1 MQNIDLIKEICFRSD
16 EQPELMASLLS
27 YKPSLKLPRETPFK
41 KDHFHVVYLDSVNGP
56 RIIFQR
62 GADRH
67 LQTPKI
73 DFKTRL
79 LQLDELNFDEVC
91 FLIAT
96 YGHEDK
102 VQSNTRVTWDT
113 IPEKLRNIVLPTKG
127 YLIFE
132 EQGIELYR
140 SLCEDNNQA
149 AFDWLDQIKTY
160 KKEGW
165 RQFLKMTS
173 DTLSTDDFKNLFIY
187 PDYAPSFRSK
197 PVNET
202 YDILNLISEDYQIV
216 EEHETWVHLRQDGFY
231 SEEDQNELV
240 IPDELLKAKLRRDA
254 IGNYRIAFWLKNEV
268 IGIDREIELGLNY
281 DYATLDCIEVLTGC
295 FLKPNDNQFILDF
308 TATMKLQDGS
318 DFFGLFMK
326 ANLNFALP
334 QELEKNKMVYKLYQ

>member
-1 MQNIDLIKEICFRSD
+1 MEFIKEVCFRSD
-16 EQPELMASLLS
+16 ERPELMASLLR
-27 YKPSLKLPRETPFK
+27 YKPSLKQPKEKPFK
-41 KDHFHVVYLDSVNGP
+41 KDYFHVVYLESPTGP
-56 RIIFQR
+56 KIIFQK
-62 GADRH
+62 GADKP
-67 LQTPKI
+67 LQIPEI

-91 FLIAT
+91 FLITT
-96 YGHEDK
+96 YRYEEK
-102 VQSNTRVTWDT
+102 VKPNTRVTWDT
-113 IPEKLRNIVLPTKG
+113 IPEKLRNIVSATKG

-149 AFDWLDQIKTY
+149 AFEWLDQIKTY

-173 DTLSTDDFKNLFIY
+173 DTVSTDDLKNLFIY
-187 PDYAPSFRSK
+187 PDYAPNFRPK

-202 YDILNLISEDYQIV
+202 YDILNQISEDYQIV
-216 EEHETWVHLRQDGFY
+216 EEHETWLHLRQDGFY
-231 SEEDQNELV
+231 SEEDQDELV
-240 IPDELLKAKLRRDA
+240 IPDELLKAKLKRDT

-268 IGIDREIELGLNY
+268 IGIDQEIELGLNY
-281 DYATLDCIEVLTGC
+281 KYSTLDCIEVLTGC

-334 QELEKNKMVYKLYQ
+334 QELEKNKIVYKLYQ